1 MKILFVGFPY
11 SVHVARWVGLITGI
25 GHEIHLFPSQEFDA
39 VHEDFA
45 DLTYWPATTDA
56 YAPPETAAITVRRES
71 GAYRA
76 RAAGCQ
82 HAEYLARVI
91 DEGGF
96 DIVHSLE
103 FQHAGYLTLDAMRH
117 LSGSR
122 PCWIATNYG
131 SDIFL
136 YGDRPEH
143 AGRIREL
150 LATCDYYSAE
160 CRRDLALA
168 QDFGFK
174 GRHFT
179 VCPNNGGLDVEEL
192 RRYRSATP
200 TSARRVVALK
210 GYQHFAGRALTAL
223 LAFEA
228 CQNELRGYEIV
239 IFSPFPEVTASAAAL
254 AARTGLTITCLD
266 EHVPHAEI
274 LALHGRARV
283 SVANS
288 ISDGISTSL
297 LEAMAMGSFP
307 VQSGTACASEW
318 IVHGETGYITDP
330 ASAQDIA
337 QALRLALSD
346 DALVDSAATLNERR
360 VLARAD
366 RNVVRKN
373 VRAAYAQVL
382 VS

>member
-11 SVHVARWVGLITGI
+11 SVHVARWIGLITGI

-56 YAPPETAAITVRRES
+56 YTPPEGATISVLRDSA
-71 GAYRA
+71 AYRA
-76 RAAGCQ
+76 RVDGRQ
-82 HAEYLARVI
+82 HADYLARVI
-91 DEGGF
+91 DEGDF
-96 DIVHSLE
+96 DVVHSLE
-103 FQHAGYLTLDAMRH
+103 FQHAGYLTLDAMRR
-117 LSGSR
+117 LRGPR
-122 PCWIATNYG
+122 PRWIATNYG

-150 LATCDYYSAE
+150 LGACDYYSAE

-168 QDFGFK
+168 RDFGFQ

-179 VCPNNGGLDVEEL
+179 VCPNNGGLDVQEM
-192 RRYRSATP
+192 RQHRSPTP
-200 TSARRVVALK
+200 TSERRVVALK

-223 LAFEA
+223 TAFEA
-228 CQNELRGYEIV
+228 CQAELRDYEIV
-239 IFSPFPEVTASAAAL
+239 IFSPFPEVRAAAAAL
-254 AARTGLTITCLD
+254 AASTGLTINCLD

-346 DALVDSAATLNERR
+346 DALVDAAAALNERR

-366 RNVVRKN
+366 RAVVRKN
-373 VRAAYAQVL
+373 VRAAYDQIL
-382 VS
+382 GD